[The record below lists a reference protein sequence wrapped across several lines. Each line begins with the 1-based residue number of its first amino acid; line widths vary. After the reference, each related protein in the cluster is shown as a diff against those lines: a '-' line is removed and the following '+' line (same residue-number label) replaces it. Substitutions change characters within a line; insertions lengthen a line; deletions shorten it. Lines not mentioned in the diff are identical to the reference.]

1 MYSLFSYREF
11 SSPNQKK
18 SPPQPKSL
26 LYERS
31 EKWLSPP
38 TPLLLI
44 TLANGGGGANYEVS
58 FTSGLFLS
66 FQFANVSAT
75 AESIILG
82 YF

>member
-11 SSPNQKK
+11 SGPNQKK

-38 TPLLLI
+38 TPLPLI
-44 TLANGGGGANYEVS
+44 TMARGGGASYEVS
-58 FTSGLFLS
+58 FASGLFLS

-75 AESIILG
+75 AKSIILG